1 MQNKDFRGTGKSV
14 IPGKVVQIKPEYL
27 KSFSEKN
34 NINFINFFPFFF
46 SKENSF
52 DENLKIIKKYYIPF
66 DVHFNKKGNELIAN
80 NFLNFYE
87 IQKENNN

>member
-34 NINFINFFPFFF
+34 PQDRTSLFFTVLTNAKAIVKNGHEILVVDLLA
-46 SKENSF
+46 SDNSVMT
-52 DENLKIIKKYYIPF
+52 DIP
-66 DVHFNKKGNELIAN
+66 L
-80 NFLNFYE
+80 E
-87 IQKENNN
+87 ILETVV